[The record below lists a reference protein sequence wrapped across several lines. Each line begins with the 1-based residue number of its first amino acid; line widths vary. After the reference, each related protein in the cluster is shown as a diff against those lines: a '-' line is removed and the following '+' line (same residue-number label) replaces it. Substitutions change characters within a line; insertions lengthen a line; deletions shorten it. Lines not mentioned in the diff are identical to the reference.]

1 MMNTIPHYDLVVI
14 GGGINGTGI
23 AADAAGRGLAVALFE
38 ADDLASAIACFITII
53 GIPFGI
59 QHLKLAGLALAPI
72 GQTVVSKEV
81 AEAAIRAEAEATV
94 AGKRS

>member
-38 ADDLASAIACFITII
+38 ADDLASATSSASPSC
-53 GIPFGI
+53 
-59 QHLKLAGLALAPI
+59 LA
-72 GQTVVSKEV
+72 
-81 AEAAIRAEAEATV
+81 
-94 AGKRS
+94 